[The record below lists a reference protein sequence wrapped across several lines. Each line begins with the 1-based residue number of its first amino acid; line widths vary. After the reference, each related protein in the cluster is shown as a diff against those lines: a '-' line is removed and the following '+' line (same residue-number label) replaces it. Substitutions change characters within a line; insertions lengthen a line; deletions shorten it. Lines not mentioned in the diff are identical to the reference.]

1 MKQLQ
6 KNSKKYVIP
15 FKWNGEIKITDAFT
29 ILLVVIGF
37 VSLTYQRK
45 DLTTKV
51 DSIQSVVDSLQKEKQ
66 ERMDLGLNM
75 EIKRI
80 NSFTYDLKYTLNEL
94 NKIEVVQDEE
104 SAQKLNELSLLIDI
118 QLKNKGN
125 SVIHDKA
132 LQLLKDRN
140 NAQLDLY
147 NYHLLYDKKIK
158 DFDKQFEPKREKFKS
173 DNEFIIAQDWFTDTL
188 QKNMNYLL
196 NQMALS
202 MKNSKQRINEIDIQL
217 MALRN

>member
-1 MKQLQ
+1 
-6 KNSKKYVIP
+6 
-15 FKWNGEIKITDAFT
+15 
-29 ILLVVIGF
+29 
-37 VSLTYQRK
+37 
-45 DLTTKV
+45 
-51 DSIQSVVDSLQKEKQ
+51 
-66 ERMDLGLNM
+66 
-75 EIKRI
+75 
-80 NSFTYDLKYTLNEL
+80 
-94 NKIEVVQDEE
+94 
-104 SAQKLNELSLLIDI
+104 
-118 QLKNKGN
+118 
-125 SVIHDKA
+125 